1 MRTTC
6 RGHWVP
12 CSRHALGFSAGTTGL
27 SSSAVRLTFRRAFIL
42 PRASRLLQSTAATD
56 LPFAP
61 DSILRPNHR
70 RKSASHGVLVPHRGI
85 NQRRLP
91 FGRESQPHRH
101 VPSSAF
107 LTPSTVYSAT
117 SLCGFVSPRCHVQGL
132 PFRGLSLTA
141 EPYGVSPAE
150 SCPRVV
156 ERTRLRFDPRQPV
169 RPRLQ
174 GLAPRAECGAD
185 RGCLDPDRSAPLLG
199 FCSPGYSLHATWQP
213 LQATSA
219 LDLRCEEPL
228 AADPRRFAVARIGL
242 PGIRLPPRSSF
253 LA

>member
-6 RGHWVP
+6 RDIGFPAPGTPSAFQPEPPVCLRPPSAPP
-12 CSRHALGFSAGTTGL
+12 CDSA
-27 SSSAVRLTFRRAFIL
+27 SSSREL
-42 PRASRLLQSTAATD
+42 PASSRV
-56 LPFAP
+56 
-61 DSILRPNHR
+61 LRPATCPSCLER
-70 RKSASHGVLVPHRGI
+70 PCDLFRPTSASHGVLVPHRGI
-85 NQRRLP
+85 NQRRP
-91 FGRESQPHRH
+91 PPGRESQPHRH

-107 LTPSTVYSAT
+107 LTPSTVCSAT
-117 SLCGFVSPRCHVQGL
+117 SLCGLVSSRCHVQGL

-150 SCPRVV
+150 SCPLAV

-199 FCSPGYSLHATWQP
+199 FCSSGYSLRAT
-213 LQATSA
+213 
-219 LDLRCEEPL
+219 
-228 AADPRRFAVARIGL
+228 
-242 PGIRLPPRSSF
+242 
-253 LA
+253 